1 MLLFF
6 IFLFVNSN
14 LLFGQQFQAA
24 QRIIP
29 FEGSE
34 NNQIERQSQTT
45 VDPVL
50 SSVRGKILDDY
61 REYLDTLNSDEQ
73 KEEIVEL
80 IKKQVDIPTEDIID
94 EQHDSKMVHQ
104 ETLTKQSDSK
114 AVKNKEITTGLKKS
128 VALEEANVRNIPI
141 KVVTSDGDATK
152 TKYRKKEENIS
163 SDDHHKEENEPAAE
177 RNESTPETPGRAGD
191 SKIIDIS
198 DGSGETLIIDGMD
211 DAQLDKLVE
220 IISMERKNTKKEQ
233 STERKQYRDDTT
245 SRNLTKLDGPN
256 VRMPQSTTTM
266 LPYFQMIDDLNEG
279 YMVVFLIELMRIMAY
294 KDKDDLFEVL
304 VHTEQIVLQKL
315 SGRQQELSS
324 EVNTII
330 DYADMLYDDEE
341 GRKLFSVL
349 KDFDEYPNTTQRG
362 YTVCLALIENF
373 LKPYRR
379 LSNTELRQQLLDS
392 INLELRARIP
402 EADREGNVLKFLG
415 ISEEMQQ
422 RPSVES
428 DSGTFSFSRKIQNKL
443 RQKLQKLKSKPKHTS
458 NKRKK
463 TITQPDYSNENIFRR
478 RFSNDPIA
486 NIQRRF
492 KIVTRTLPHRST
504 ASSYTV
510 NLISRPT
517 KEFTTKLNK
526 ANNQKN

>member
-6 IFLFVNSN
+6 IFLSVNSN
-14 LLFGQQFQAA
+14 LLFGQQFQAV

-29 FEGSE
+29 LKGSE

-45 VDPVL
+45 VDPVF

-61 REYLDTLNSDEQ
+61 REYLDTINSDEQ

-80 IKKQVDIPTEDIID
+80 IEKQVDIPIEDITD
-94 EQHDSKMVHQ
+94 EQHDGKMVHQ

-114 AVKNKEITTGLKKS
+114 AVKNKEIIAGSKKS
-128 VALEEANVRNIPI
+128 VTLEEANVRNIPI

-198 DGSGETLIIDGMD
+198 DGSGETLIINGMD

-233 STERKQYRDDTT
+233 SIERKQYHDDTT

-256 VRMPQSTTTM
+256 VRNVTTVMEVNINRMPQSTTTM

-304 VHTEQIVLQKL
+304 VHTEQIVLQLYQAGKL
-315 SGRQQELSS
+315 IWL
-324 EVNTII
+324 
-330 DYADMLYDDEE
+330 A
-341 GRKLFSVL
+341 
-349 KDFDEYPNTTQRG
+349 TQRG

-392 INLELRARIP
+392 INLKLRARIP
-402 EADREGNVLKFLG
+402 EEDREGNVLKFLG
-415 ISEEMQQ
+415 INEVS
-422 RPSVES
+422 P
-428 DSGTFSFSRKIQNKL
+428 FSFSRKIQNKL
-443 RQKLQKLKSKPKHTS
+443 RQKLQKLTSKPKHTS

-463 TITQPDYSNENIFRR
+463 TITQPDYRNENIFRR
-478 RFSNDPIA
+478 RFSNEPIA

-492 KIVTRTLPHRST
+492 KIVTRTLSHRST

>member
-1 MLLFF
+1 MELT
-6 IFLFVNSN
+6 
-14 LLFGQQFQAA
+14 

-29 FEGSE
+29 FERFE

-45 VDPVL
+45 EDLVL

-80 IKKQVDIPTEDIID
+80 IENQVDIPTEDITD

-104 ETLTKQSDSK
+104 GTLTKQSDSK
-114 AVKNKEITTGLKKS
+114 AVKNKEIITGPKKN
-128 VALEEANVRNIPI
+128 VALEEAHVRNIPI

-177 RNESTPETPGRAGD
+177 RNESTPETSGRAG
-191 SKIIDIS
+191 
-198 DGSGETLIIDGMD
+198 
-211 DAQLDKLVE
+211 
-220 IISMERKNTKKEQ
+220 
-233 STERKQYRDDTT
+233 
-245 SRNLTKLDGPN
+245 
-256 VRMPQSTTTM
+256 MPQSTTTM

-304 VHTEQIVLQKL
+304 VHTEQIVLQLYQAGKL
-315 SGRQQELSS
+315 IWLDQPLLDI
-324 EVNTII
+324 TK
-330 DYADMLYDDEE
+330 
-341 GRKLFSVL
+341 KLAKFVTEAET
-349 KDFDEYPNTTQRG
+349 KVIQTTHRG

-373 LKPYRR
+373 IKPYRR

-392 INLELRARIP
+392 INMELRARIP
-402 EADREGNVLKFLG
+402 VADREGNVLKFLG

-428 DSGTFSFSRKIQNKL
+428 DSGTVSFSRKIQNKL

-463 TITQPDYSNENIFRR
+463 TITQPDYSIENIFRR
-478 RFSNDPIA
+478 RFSNEPIA

>member
-1 MLLFF
+1 LLCHHGSTESEILPVIHSPGLYFDPTTNIFF
-6 IFLFVNSN
+6 YNDFWKIVTHVDVNSIEPHLN
-14 LLFGQQFQAA
+14 EIDKLIVKSSLLCSKIEPEEYSNCRDIFNSIEVLLETNYVKAHSLSH
-24 QRIIP
+24 II
-29 FEGSE
+29 S
-34 NNQIERQSQTT
+34 
-45 VDPVL
+45 
-50 SSVRGKILDDY
+50 K
-61 REYLDTLNSDEQ
+61 DTANRF
-73 KEEIVEL
+73 KR
-80 IKKQVDIPTEDIID
+80 
-94 EQHDSKMVHQ
+94 
-104 ETLTKQSDSK
+104 
-114 AVKNKEITTGLKKS
+114 
-128 VALEEANVRNIPI
+128 ALEFGGEILKFFFGTLDAEDARNY
-141 KVVTSDGDATK
+141 DAAIDACEKNDNEIFRLMKDNIHISPSSWK
-152 TKYRKKEENIS
+152 TYLARS
-163 SDDHHKEENEPAAE
+163 QPLL
-177 RNESTPETPGRAGD
+177 
-191 SKIIDIS
+191 DI
-198 DGSGETLIIDGMD
+198 
-211 DAQLDKLVE
+211 
-220 IISMERKNTKKEQ
+220 TKKLAKFVAEA
-233 STERKQYRDDTT
+233 E
-245 SRNLTKLDGPN
+245 TK
-256 VRMPQSTTTM
+256 
-266 LPYFQMIDDLNEG
+266 
-279 YMVVFLIELMRIMAY
+279 
-294 KDKDDLFEVL
+294 
-304 VHTEQIVLQKL
+304 VLQ
-315 SGRQQELSS
+315 
-324 EVNTII
+324 
-330 DYADMLYDDEE
+330 
-341 GRKLFSVL
+341 
-349 KDFDEYPNTTQRG
+349 TTQRG

-402 EADREGNVLKFLG
+402 EEDREGNVLKFLG

-478 RFSNDPIA
+478 RFSNEPIA

>member
-6 IFLFVNSN
+6 TILFVNSN

-50 SSVRGKILDDY
+50 SSVRGKLLDDY

-80 IKKQVDIPTEDIID
+80 IEKQVDISTEDIID
-94 EQHDSKMVHQ
+94 EQHDTKLVHQ

-114 AVKNKEITTGLKKS
+114 AVQNKEIITGPKKS
-128 VALEEANVRNIPI
+128 VALEEANVRNIPV

-163 SDDHHKEENEPAAE
+163 SDDDHKEENEPAAG

-191 SKIIDIS
+191 SKIIDIN

-256 VRMPQSTTTM
+256 VRNVTTTVEVNMKRMSQSTTTM

-279 YMVVFLIELMRIMAY
+279 YMVVFLMELMRIMAF
-294 KDKDDLFEVL
+294 KDKDDLFDVL
-304 VHTEQIVLQKL
+304 VHTEQIVLQ
-315 SGRQQELSS
+315 
-324 EVNTII
+324 
-330 DYADMLYDDEE
+330 
-341 GRKLFSVL
+341 
-349 KDFDEYPNTTQRG
+349 
-362 YTVCLALIENF
+362 
-373 LKPYRR
+373 
-379 LSNTELRQQLLDS
+379 
-392 INLELRARIP
+392 
-402 EADREGNVLKFLG
+402 
-415 ISEEMQQ
+415 
-422 RPSVES
+422 
-428 DSGTFSFSRKIQNKL
+428 
-443 RQKLQKLKSKPKHTS
+443 
-458 NKRKK
+458 
-463 TITQPDYSNENIFRR
+463 
-478 RFSNDPIA
+478 
-486 NIQRRF
+486 
-492 KIVTRTLPHRST
+492 
-504 ASSYTV
+504 
-510 NLISRPT
+510 
-517 KEFTTKLNK
+517 
-526 ANNQKN
+526 

>member
-1 MLLFF
+1 
-6 IFLFVNSN
+6 
-14 LLFGQQFQAA
+14 

-29 FEGSE
+29 FERFE

-80 IKKQVDIPTEDIID
+80 IEKQGDIPIEDITD
-94 EQHDSKMVHQ
+94 EPHDSKILHQ
-104 ETLTKQSDSK
+104 EPLTKQLDSK
-114 AVKNKEITTGLKKS
+114 AVKNKEIITEPKKK
-128 VALEEANVRNIPI
+128 VVLEEANVRNRPV

-163 SDDHHKEENEPAAE
+163 SDDHHKEENKPAAE

-198 DGSGETLIIDGMD
+198 DGRGETLIIDGMH

-220 IISMERKNTKKEQ
+220 IISIERKNTKKEQ
-233 STERKQYRDDTT
+233 STERKKYRDDTT
-245 SRNLTKLDGPN
+245 SRNLIQLDGPN
-256 VRMPQSTTTM
+256 IRNVTTVMEVNIKPMPQSTTTM

-304 VHTEQIVLQKL
+304 VHTEQIVLQFYQAGKL
-315 SGRQQELSS
+315 IWLGQPLLDITKQLAKFVAEA
-324 EVNTII
+324 ET
-330 DYADMLYDDEE
+330 
-341 GRKLFSVL
+341 KVL
-349 KDFDEYPNTTQRG
+349 QTTQRG

-379 LSNTELRQQLLDS
+379 LRNTELSQQLLDS

-402 EADREGNVLKFLG
+402 EADRQGNVLKFLSIG
-415 ISEEMQQ
+415 EEMQQ
-422 RPSVES
+422 RPPVES
-428 DSGTFSFSRKIQNKL
+428 DSGTVSFSRKIQNKL
-443 RQKLQKLKSKPKHTS
+443 RQKLQKLKSKPKNTT
-458 NKRKK
+458 NKSRNIIKK
-463 TITQPDYSNENIFRR
+463 KYNTQPDYSNKNIFRR
-478 RFSNDPIA
+478 RFSNEPIA

-504 ASSYTV
+504 TSSYTV